1 MPRTIRLRFDTDT
14 ARGMREVQQFYL
26 DNDGFYGE
34 QKKREGH
41 GFPIGTYQLPTS
53 GKIDVRLLESDL
65 DRHALVLGSTGTGK
79 SSMLELLARM
89 AFATGRG
96 CALIDPHGD
105 LFERVTACAL
115 HAKIPDLT
123 ILDFTRPDLLPG
135 WNPLKP
141 LPGVDPG
148 RQVDLLIGIFKRLYA
163 DEDARSFALGVK
175 VQEILRFSFRAAI
188 ESKVPCTLDTLRSF
202 LLIPALRSRLL
213 ATVSTDVR
221 YYFHERFTKRE
232 ESFVPAVLNKL
243 EPFLGSM
250 AVQRFLGQPTNTIDP
265 LAIMD
270 RGGTLLVNLAKGYLG
285 PTADIIGRLLMNGLE
300 LGALR
305 RERLPM
311 EQRTPYTLLV
321 DEAHTFAGSDGAL
334 DVLLT
339 AARKYRLSLVMAAQA
354 LALFPTRFQTIA
366 LGNAG
371 NQFLFRLP
379 QKEAQQ
385 LSPDL
390 FEPQGNVVRPRLHAH
405 DPIEYLPP
413 SEEIAARTRELANL
427 PMGACYWLARG
438 ESYKARRIQVRPPD
452 ELPLT
457 AGEVDV
463 RVTARMRSQQAQRS
477 HGGYGP

>member
-14 ARGMREVQQFYL
+14 TRRMQEVQQFYL
-26 DNDGFYGE
+26 NNDGFYAE
-34 QKKREGH
+34 QQKRAGR
-41 GFPIGTYQLPTS
+41 GFPIGTYQLPTR
-53 GKIDVRLLESDL
+53 GTMEVRLLPSDL
-65 DRHALVLGSTGTGK
+65 DRHALILGSTGTGK
-79 SSMLELLARM
+79 SSMLELVARM
-89 AFATGRG
+89 AFATRRG

-105 LFERVTACAL
+105 LFERVTAWAL
-115 HAKIPDLT
+115 HANVADLT
-123 ILDFTRPDLLPG
+123 ILDFTRPELLPG

-141 LPGVDPG
+141 MRGVDPG

-163 DEDARSFALGVK
+163 DEDTRSFALGVK

-188 ESKVPCTLDTLRSF
+188 ESEVPCTIDTLRSF
-202 LLIPALRSRLL
+202 LLIPALRSCLL
-213 ATVSTDVR
+213 ATASPDVR

-243 EPFLGSM
+243 EPFLGSL
-250 AVQRFLGQPTNTIDP
+250 AVQRFLGQPTNTMDP
-265 LAIMD
+265 LDIMD

-305 RERLPM
+305 RERLPI
-311 EQRTPYTLLV
+311 EKRTPYTLLV

-339 AARKYRLSLVMAAQA
+339 AARKYRLSLVLAAQA

-385 LSPDL
+385 LSADL
-390 FEPQGNVVRPRLHAH
+390 FEPQGNVLRPRLHAH
-405 DPIEYLPP
+405 EKVEYLSS
-413 SEEIAARTRELANL
+413 SEEIAARTKELANL
-427 PMGACYWLARG
+427 PIGACYWLDRG
-438 ESYKARRIQVRPPD
+438 KAYKARRVQVRPPAA
-452 ELPLT
+452 LPLNAEALNTNLIAHIERPRFT
-457 AGEVDV
+457 A
-463 RVTARMRSQQAQRS
+463 
-477 HGGYGP
+477 

>member
-1 MPRTIRLRFDTDT
+1 MPRTIRLRFDTDAT
-14 ARGMREVQQFYL
+14 RRLQEVQQFYL
-26 DNDGFYGE
+26 DNDGFYAE
-34 QKKREGH
+34 HKKRVGR
-41 GFPIGTYQLPTS
+41 GFPLGTYQLRS
-53 GKIDVRLLESDL
+53 GKIEAQLLDSDL

-79 SSMLELLARM
+79 SSLLEQLARLS
-89 AFATGRG
+89 FATGRG

-105 LFERVTACAL
+105 LFDRVTAWAL
-115 HAKIPDLT
+115 HAEIPDLT

-141 LPGVDPG
+141 IPGVDPG
-148 RQVDLLIGIFKRLYA
+148 RQVDLLIGIFKRLYV

-188 ESKVPCTLDTLRSF
+188 ESEVPCTIDTLRSF

-213 ATVSTDVR
+213 ATASADVR

-285 PTADIIGRLLMNGLE
+285 PTADILGRLLMNALE

-305 RERLPM
+305 REGIPP
-311 EQRTPYTLLV
+311 EQRTPYTLIV

-339 AARKYRLSLVMAAQA
+339 AARKYRLSLVLAAQA

-371 NQFLFRLP
+371 HHFLFRLP

-385 LSPDL
+385 LAPDL
-390 FEPQGNVVRPRLHAH
+390 FEPQGNVLRPRLHAH
-405 DPIEYLPP
+405 DKIDYLTP
-413 SEEIAARTRELANL
+413 SEEIAARTKELANL
-427 PMGACYWLARG
+427 PIGACYWLDRG
-438 ESYKARRIQVRPPD
+438 KPYKARRIQVRPPE

-457 AGEVDV
+457 PGEVSD
-463 RVTARMRSQQAQRS
+463 RITRRMREQRS
-477 HGGYGP
+477 AGAG

>member
-1 MPRTIRLRFDTDT
+1 MPPTIRFRFDTDAT
-14 ARGMREVQQFYL
+14 RRMQEAQKFYL
-26 DNDGFYGE
+26 DNDGFYAE
-34 QKKREGH
+34 QKTREAA
-41 GFPIGTYQLPTS
+41 GFPIGTYQPPARGT
-53 GKIDVRLLESDL
+53 IDVRLLPSDL
-65 DRHALVLGSTGTGK
+65 DRHTLILGSTGTGK
-79 SSMLELLARM
+79 SSMLELTARM

-105 LFERVTACAL
+105 LFERVTAWAL
-115 HAKIPDLT
+115 HAKVPDLT
-123 ILDFTRPDLLPG
+123 ILDFTRPELLPG

-175 VQEILRFSFRAAI
+175 VQEILRYSFRAAI
-188 ESKVPCTLDTLRSF
+188 ESEVPCTLDTLRSF

-213 ATVSTDVR
+213 ATASADVR
-221 YYFHERFTKRE
+221 FYFHERFTKRE

-285 PTADIIGRLLMNGLE
+285 PTADILGRLLMNGLE

-311 EQRTPYTLLV
+311 EQRTPYVLLV
-321 DEAHTFAGSDGAL
+321 DEAHTFAGADGAL

-339 AARKYRLSLVMAAQA
+339 AARKYRLSLVLAAQA

-379 QKEAQQ
+379 QKEAQH
-385 LSPDL
+385 LALDL
-390 FEPQGNVVRPRLHAH
+390 FEPQGNVLRPRLHAH
-405 DPIEYLPP
+405 DKVEYLTAP
-413 SEEIAARTRELANL
+413 EEIAARTKELANL
-427 PMGACYWLARG
+427 PVGACYWLDRG
-438 ESYKARRIQVRPPD
+438 KPYKARRVQVRPPD
-452 ELPLT
+452 ELPVT
-457 AGEVDV
+457 AGALTDAISTHME
-463 RVTARMRSQQAQRS
+463 RQRR
-477 HGGYGP
+477 GA

>member
-14 ARGMREVQQFYL
+14 TRRMQEVQQFYL
-26 DNDGFYGE
+26 DNDGFYAE
-34 QKKREGH
+34 QKTREGS
-41 GFPIGTYQLPTS
+41 GFPIGTYHLPTR

-79 SSMLELLARM
+79 SSMLELIARM
-89 AFATGRG
+89 AFQAGRG

-105 LFERVTACAL
+105 LFERVAAWAL
-115 HAKIPDLT
+115 HAKVSDLT

-188 ESKVPCTLDTLRSF
+188 ESEVPCTLDTLRSF

-213 ATVSTDVR
+213 ATASADVR

-285 PTADIIGRLLMNGLE
+285 PTADILGLAPDERARARRAPARAPANRAAHAVHPPRGRGAHLRGIGRRARRAPHR
-300 LGALR
+300 GAQIPSLARPR
-305 RERLPM
+305 RASARTVSHEVPDDCPR
-311 EQRTPYTLLV
+311 QR
-321 DEAHTFAGSDGAL
+321 GSSVPVPPPAEGS
-334 DVLLT
+334 T
-339 AARKYRLSLVMAAQA
+339 AARARSL
-354 LALFPTRFQTIA
+354 R
-366 LGNAG
+366 G
-371 NQFLFRLP
+371 
-379 QKEAQQ
+379 
-385 LSPDL
+385 
-390 FEPQGNVVRPRLHAH
+390 
-405 DPIEYLPP
+405 
-413 SEEIAARTRELANL
+413 AR
-427 PMGACYWLARG
+427 
-438 ESYKARRIQVRPPD
+438 
-452 ELPLT
+452 
-457 AGEVDV
+457 
-463 RVTARMRSQQAQRS
+463 QRS
-477 HGGYGP
+477 STAPPRVR